1 MAQVREHSPE
11 TSIIM
16 ITAFADVHVAVQA
29 IKQGAMDFVT
39 KPWQNEKL
47 VASVHAALQLSKS
60 QQQLAQKDSQQQ
72 FFRAD
77 LDQHFS
83 DLIGRS
89 DAMLKVI
96 IAMEKVAGTDA
107 DVLILGENGTGKEL
121 VARALHRASH
131 RSKEVFINVDLGAL
145 SESLFESE
153 LFGHKKGA
161 FTDARTDRMG
171 RFEAASGGTLFLDEI
186 GNLSLAMQAKLLTA
200 LQNREIFRLGSNKAV
215 PVDIRLVSATNQPLK
230 KMVAVGNFRQD
241 LLYRLNTVEIQ
252 LPPLRD
258 RLEDI
263 PLLVH
268 HFLNQYALKY
278 HRSSIGIPEYVIRK
292 LQKYHWPGNV
302 RELQHAVERAVI
314 MSDGNVLRSA
324 DFAFLLEF
332 EEEEKIE
339 GTTLHLD
346 SLEKWAIQRALR
358 KHHGNVSKAAEELG
372 LTRGTLYRRME
383 KHEL

>member
-1 MAQVREHSPE
+1 
-11 TSIIM
+11 
-16 ITAFADVHVAVQA
+16 
-29 IKQGAMDFVT
+29 
-39 KPWQNEKL
+39 
-47 VASVHAALQLSKS
+47 
-60 QQQLAQKDSQQQ
+60 
-72 FFRAD
+72 
-77 LDQHFS
+77 
-83 DLIGRS
+83 
-89 DAMLKVI
+89 
-96 IAMEKVAGTDA
+96 
-107 DVLILGENGTGKEL
+107 
-121 VARALHRASH
+121 
-131 RSKEVFINVDLGAL
+131 
-145 SESLFESE
+145 
-153 LFGHKKGA
+153 
-161 FTDARTDRMG
+161 
-171 RFEAASGGTLFLDEI
+171 
-186 GNLSLAMQAKLLTA
+186 
-200 LQNREIFRLGSNKAV
+200 
-215 PVDIRLVSATNQPLK
+215 
-230 KMVAVGNFRQD
+230 MVAVGNFRQD